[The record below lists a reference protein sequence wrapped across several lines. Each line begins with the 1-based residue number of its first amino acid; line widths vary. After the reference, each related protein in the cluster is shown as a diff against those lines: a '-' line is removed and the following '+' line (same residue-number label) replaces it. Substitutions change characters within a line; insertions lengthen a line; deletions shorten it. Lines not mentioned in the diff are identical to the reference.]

1 MVTNTSIIAVK
12 RVPPEHVR
20 VTFGDGEFTVIKDVS
35 PASID
40 ILLAQA
46 VRRVAALRRLKQD
59 MAPLPP
65 GVEKRDVVPPSPWIE
80 L

>member
-20 VTFGDGEFTVIKDVS
+20 VTFGDGESTVIKDVS

-46 VRRVAALRRLKQD
+46 VRRVAALERLKQD
-59 MAPLPP
+59 MMPPPP
-65 GVEKRDVVPPSPWIE
+65 GVEKRGIVPPPSWAQW
-80 L
+80 